1 MAPDPVCPHC
11 GEPLP
16 SGEPDCPYCAGRK
29 KVPLHH
35 REPLVIA
42 AVVIVAAALW
52 AGTTF
57 VTAAYAARQQHLA
70 RQ

>member
-1 MAPDPVCPHC
+1 MPPDPVCPHC

-16 SGEPDCPYCAGRK
+16 SGDPDCPYCAGRK

-42 AVVIVAAALW
+42 AVVIVAA
-52 AGTTF
+52 
-57 VTAAYAARQQHLA
+57 
-70 RQ
+70 